1 MSCRISPPTQRSTY
15 TPFTPSNSGQRSDPT
30 YYRGCWHVVSRS
42 LFAGYGQW
50 RKAPH
55 SSPTKEVY
63 VLTDFILHAA
73 SLRQPFGPCAIFL
86 TAASRRSLDRVSVPV
101 WLIILSDQLPIAG
114 LVGRYLTNYLMGRRL
129 IYRRP
134 CGPLTTSPCGAAALS
149 GISSAFAE
157 LSPS

>member
-1 MSCRISPPTQRSTY
+1 MAILQLSCRLSPPTLSPTY

-42 LFAGYGQW
+42 LFVGYGQS
-50 RKAPH
+50 RSKSGH
-55 SSPTKEVY
+55 SSPAKEVY
-63 VLTDFILHAA
+63 ILTDFILHAA
-73 SLRQPFGPCAIFL
+73 SLRQPFGRCAIFL

-134 CGPLTTSPCGAAALS
+134 CGPLTTVTMRCRCIIGY
-149 GISSAFAE
+149 
-157 LSPS
+157 